1 MKMHAHF
8 YYWPVFTLYN
18 CLSCYCCCC
27 CCFFRIGKMIDRLEY
42 IWRRSLVTN
51 CQLFIDKASEALPS
65 ALAAVKEE
73 VRGDKA
79 IM

>member
-1 MKMHAHF
+1 
-8 YYWPVFTLYN
+8 
-18 CLSCYCCCC
+18 
-27 CCFFRIGKMIDRLEY
+27 MIDSLDY

-65 ALAAVKEE
+65 ALDTVKEE

>member
-1 MKMHAHF
+1 
-8 YYWPVFTLYN
+8 
-18 CLSCYCCCC
+18 
-27 CCFFRIGKMIDRLEY
+27 MIDSLDY

-51 CQLFIDKASEALPS
+51 CQLFIYRAGETLPS
-65 ALAAVKEE
+65 ALDILMEE